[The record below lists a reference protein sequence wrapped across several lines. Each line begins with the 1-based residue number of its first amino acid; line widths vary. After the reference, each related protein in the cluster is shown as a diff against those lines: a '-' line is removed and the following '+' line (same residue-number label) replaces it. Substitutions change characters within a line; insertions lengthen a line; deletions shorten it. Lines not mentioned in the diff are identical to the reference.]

1 MYRNKKDISRISN
14 LLTYC
19 TPARAR
25 RAHMYGTACVRDPPR
40 NRSIGLSVANHH
52 VPSAYFLDAR
62 RVLPGPSAS
71 ATPQGTAADQD

>member
-1 MYRNKKDISRISN
+1 MYINKKDISPLSN

-40 NRSIGLSVANHH
+40 NRSIGLGVVNPH
-52 VPSAYFLDAR
+52 VPSAYFLDTQ
-62 RVLPGPSAS
+62 RVLPGPAAS